1 MRPGLAALRRR
12 PFALALALVVILLV
26 LNVIAAPQIANPGR
40 WPALLATLAPFI
52 LVGLASTPSVLSGGI
67 DVSIGPL
74 VTFINCLFVAVL
86 VPAGLGT
93 IGASVP
99 IVLLVGLAAGLA
111 NGLLVAVVRLHPVVA
126 TTGTLFIFVG
136 GALVIAPR
144 PAAIQD
150 SWTAALAGTVGGFP
164 GALLLLIP
172 VAVLWLV
179 LRRTAYVRNLLAV
192 GDDELSAFG
201 SGVPVVWV
209 RVIAYALGGLI
220 ASLAGLALT
229 ALVQSSEP
237 SLSTVYALI
246 GLAAVVLGG
255 TPLGGG
261 RGGMVGTALGA
272 TAIFLLQELL
282 TAWGVQSNLIQLM
295 YGVVLLLGVIV
306 GATVLSQNR
315 RTA

>member
-1 MRPGLAALRRR
+1 MRRGVPALRRR
-12 PFALALALVVILLV
+12 PFALALALVVILLI
-26 LNVIAAPQIANPGR
+26 LNAIAAPEIVNPGR
-40 WPALLATLAPFI
+40 WPALLATLSPFI

-86 VPAGLGT
+86 VPAGLGS

-126 TTGTLFIFVG
+126 TTATLFILVG
-136 GALVIAPR
+136 GSLVIAPH
-144 PAAIQD
+144 PVAID
-150 SWTAALAGTVGGFP
+150 GSWTAGLAGTIGGFP
-164 GALLLLIP
+164 GALILLIP
-172 VAVLWLV
+172 VALSWWI

-220 ASLAGLALT
+220 ASLGGLALT

-261 RGGMVGTALGA
+261 RGGMTGTALGA

-295 YGVVLLLGVIV
+295 YGVVLLVGVIV
-306 GATVLSQNR
+306 GATMLSQNR
-315 RTA
+315 SMA